1 MGLLLATGSLAR
13 AEEPSRFASN
23 AGLGLHQVGGQSDLW
38 QSDGVSSAEWVPDI
52 DALMAEVRA
61 EVAWRPSPA
70 GQYRARLRY
79 GRSVHQPTSSA
90 FASGSGS
97 VNTESHSTSTGTFQQ
112 AEVRVE
118 ASFAVLGAIEV
129 GPWVALD
136 YRDMD
141 LKLSDTQETISSGS
155 SSSSNLTSGPT
166 FTYRESWRTDWVG
179 VAASWRPRPD
189 LQIGAEAALSPWS
202 GADYRLDNLMTS
214 ALGAGHPSGTGWRAG
229 IDLAWS
235 FAPAHQLG
243 LSSSLEH
250 LSATGATTV
259 TTYSGPRQGTTAQGQ
274 SALTLHTWDV
284 GLSWIYAF

>member
-1 MGLLLATGSLAR
+1 MGLLLATGSLAH
-13 AEEPSRFASN
+13 AEEPSRFAYK

-38 QSDGVSSAEWVPDI
+38 LSNAVISDEWVPDI

-61 EVAWRPSPA
+61 EAAWRPSPA

-79 GRSVHQPTSSA
+79 GRSVHHPTSSA
-90 FASGSGS
+90 FASGSGT
-97 VNTESHSTSTGTFQQ
+97 VYTESHSTSTGALQQ

-118 ASFAVLGAIEV
+118 ASFALPGAIEV
-129 GPWVALD
+129 GPWVALG

-141 LKLSDTQETISSGS
+141 LKQSDTQETIYSGGS
-155 SSSSNLTSGPT
+155 SRSNLTSGPT
-166 FTYRESWRTDWVG
+166 FTYRESWRTAWVG
-179 VAASWRPRPD
+179 AAASWRPRPD
-189 LQIGAEAALSPWS
+189 LQIGAQAALSPWS

-214 ALGAGHPSGTGWRAG
+214 SLGAGHPSGTGWRAG

-250 LSATGATTV
+250 LSATGAATV
-259 TTYSGPRQGTTAQGQ
+259 TTTSGPNQGTTTQGQ
-274 SALTLHTWDV
+274 GTLTMHTWDV